1 MKGIFKKISPL
12 EGVVLVLT
20 LLFVLGTLLWF
31 RLSAPEEGL
40 TLVKTEEVQREIVL
54 PEDPAAPGM
63 LDGEVLDLNTAT
75 AEDLQ
80 RLPGIGEKKAA
91 AIVAWRAEHGPF
103 QVVEDLLSVRG
114 IGEAILADLAPYVT
128 VGAAAEEG
136 GT

>member
-20 LLFVLGTLLWF
+20 LLFALGTLLWF

-40 TLVKTEEVQREIVL
+40 TLVKTEEVQREISL

-75 AEDLQ
+75 AEDPQ

-103 QVVEDLLSVRG
+103 RVVEDLLSVRG

>member
-20 LLFVLGTLLWF
+20 LLFALGTLLWF

-40 TLVKTEEVQREIVL
+40 TLVKTEEVQREISL

-103 QVVEDLLSVRG
+103 RVVEDLLSVRG